1 VKCYRILEKT
11 GNVVGVKAV
20 DKDTEVMM
28 ISSDG
33 IIIQIPCREVSVLGR
48 VTSGVKVM
56 NLKDGATI
64 ASITKVKNSSETKD
78 EEETEEQTKEE

>member
-1 VKCYRILEKT
+1 
-11 GNVVGVKAV
+11 VKAV

-33 IIIQIPCREVSVLGR
+33 IIIQIPCKEVSVLGR

-56 NLKDGATI
+56 NLKGGATI
-64 ASITKVKNSSETKD
+64 ASITKVKTSSEPNEE

>member
-1 VKCYRILEKT
+1 
-11 GNVVGVKAV
+11 
-20 DKDTEVMM
+20 
-28 ISSDG
+28 
-33 IIIQIPCREVSVLGR
+33 